1 MYYCLNS
8 NGSIAITCIDVN
20 LDNSTLSVNGNV
32 VEKYSEYSDGACCQ
46 AHSQSDQIPRCCVVS
61 LNKGFAL
68 R

>member
-1 MYYCLNS
+1 MAGTGGGCGCPGCRAKTGGCS
-8 NGSIAITCIDVN
+8 PKTMIQIWK
-20 LDNSTLSVNGNV
+20 
-32 VEKYSEYSDGACCQ
+32 KYSEYSDGACCQ